1 MKAAT
6 VHEIKKELN
15 TLESTTL
22 VELCLRLAKFKQDNK
37 ALLTYLLYES
47 QDEKAFIQGVKAE
60 LDEAMAELPVSQ
72 LYFYKKGL
80 RRILR
85 NLNKQ
90 IRYSG
95 QPATELELRVYFL
108 TGVRNSG
115 VDLDKSPVLL
125 NLYRQ
130 QLRNAHKVMA
140 KLPEDLQFDYQADLQ
155 RLE

>member
-22 VELCLRLAKFKQDNK
+22 VELCLRLTRFKQDNK

-60 LDEAMAELPVSQ
+60 LDEAMVELPVSQ

>member
-1 MKAAT
+1 MKSAT

-15 TLESTTL
+15 TLESNAL

-60 LDEAMAELPVSQ
+60 LDEDMAELPVSQ

-85 NLNKQ
+85 SLNKQ

-108 TGVRNSG
+108 TLVRNSG

>member
-1 MKAAT
+1 MKSAT
-6 VHEIKKELN
+6 VHEIKKELG
-15 TLESTTL
+15 TLEAKAL

-47 QDEKAFIQGVKAE
+47 QDEKAFVQGIKAE
-60 LDEAMAELPVSQ
+60 LDEAFAELPVAQ
-72 LYFYKKGL
+72 LYYFKKGL
-80 RRILR
+80 RRVLR
-85 NLNKQ
+85 TLNKQ

-95 QPATELELRVYFL
+95 QAATELELRIYFL
-108 TGVRNSG
+108 NGVRNSG

>member
-95 QPATELELRVYFL
+95 QPATELELRVSFL

-115 VDLDKSPVLL
+115 VHLDKSPVLL

>member
-22 VELCLRLAKFKQDNK
+22 VELCLRLTRFKQDNK